1 MTTAELLETV
11 RRVEVRTN
19 RLVND
24 TMVGAYLSQFR
35 GRGMD
40 FEELRE
46 YMPGDDVRDI
56 DWNVTNRMGRPF
68 VKRFREER
76 ELGMVLAIDISAS
89 SAFGSARRTK
99 REFATEIAATL
110 AISAARAS
118 DKVALLLFTEQVEL
132 YLPPRKGRRH
142 ILRLIREMLSFQPK
156 HRATNIPAALTFL
169 NHVLPRRSM
178 VFLLTD
184 FLHSFGESS
193 HRPSSS
199 FSSSSSNLAG
209 NKAEDEGRGRGRR
222 RLGGRDAIQEIGL
235 TNARHD
241 LICVHLHDPRES
253 SLPQAGLLT
262 IEDAETGELL
272 ELDTNR
278 TAVREEFSR
287 TNTERLAA
295 LDRALQHAGVDTL
308 RLSAEQS
315 FAQTLQSFFELRR
328 GRRRG

>member
-1 MTTAELLETV
+1 MTITELLESV

-24 TMVGAYLSQFR
+24 TMVGAYLSHFR

-46 YMPGDDVRDI
+46 YIPGDDVRDI

-76 ELGMVLAIDISAS
+76 ELAMVLAMDVSAS
-89 SAFGSARRTK
+89 SAFGSTQRTK

-110 AISAARAS
+110 AFSATRSS
-118 DKVALLLFTEQVEL
+118 DKVALLLFSDEVEL
-132 YLPPRKGRRH
+132 FLPPRKGRRH
-142 ILRLIREMLSFQPK
+142 ILRLIREMLHCQPK
-156 HRATNIPAALTFL
+156 HRGTNIPAALTFL
-169 NHVLPRRSM
+169 NHVLHRRSI

-184 FLHSFGESS
+184 FLHSVGSGTGVPPVRLES
-193 HRPSSS
+193 
-199 FSSSSSNLAG
+199 N
-209 NKAEDEGRGRGRR
+209 
-222 RLGGRDAIQEIGL
+222 GRDARATTNQRDVIQEIGL

-241 LICVHLHDPRES
+241 LVCVHLHDPRES
-253 SLPQAGLLT
+253 KLPPAGLLT

-272 ELDTNR
+272 ELDSGR
-278 TAVREEFSR
+278 SAVREQFAA
-287 TNTERLAA
+287 TNAERLAE
-295 LDRALQHAGVDTL
+295 LDRALRHAGVDTL
-308 RLSAEQS
+308 RLSTAEP
-315 FAQTLQSFFELRR
+315 FAHTLQSFFELRR